1 MKYKYCIFGK
11 EDVLNCNGLKQEIE
25 NFNLN
30 DPELDWTLPG
40 TIDTEDL
47 AGSKV
52 PEMLQLVGSE
62 EFNNLQKGE
71 TIEITRTVTEVL
83 ILEKE

>member
-25 NFNLN
+25 NF
-30 DPELDWTLPG
+30 PELDWTLPG

-52 PEMLQLVGSE
+52 PEMLQLIDSE